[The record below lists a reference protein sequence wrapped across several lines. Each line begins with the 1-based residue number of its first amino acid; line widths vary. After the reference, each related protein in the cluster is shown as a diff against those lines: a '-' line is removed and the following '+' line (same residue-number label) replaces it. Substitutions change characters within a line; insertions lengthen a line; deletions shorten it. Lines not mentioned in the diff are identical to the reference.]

1 VVRPYLED
9 NRSRL
14 FKGMRV
20 EERQWSGGNESVP
33 PDSPVLCALWITGPN
48 RANSVEMEVAVGQQ
62 PNNNLGYT
70 NK

>member
-1 VVRPYLED
+1 
-9 NRSRL
+9 
-14 FKGMRV
+14 MRV